1 MDDILLI
8 CNALAIMTRI
18 EPCRLDKYGLVLEL
32 SVTSAMVILYYRTGW
47 GRRNVLGAWGR
58 GLGRGTRRGS

>member
-8 CNALAIMTRI
+8 FNALAIMALT
-18 EPCRLDKYGLVLEL
+18 EPCRLDEYGLVLEL
-32 SVTSAMVILYYRTGW
+32 SVTSAMVILYYRMGW

-58 GLGRGTRRGS
+58 RLGRGTRRGS